1 MVASCPHTACV
12 SRPHMYT
19 CTHMWSRIHTQHVCT
34 CHRVHTQLHA
44 HSRTRPGVGSW
55 VHTLLVAGI
64 RLLVLCCTHYW
75 EHREPQDVCWNCIA
89 YTIGLAGRLVDGVRL
104 FVFLDC
110 GVSILFLSLF
120 LSFFLSLS
128 LSLGCGIALLSF
140 LCVASGVVC
149 CVASCCFL
157 CGSRCLSLPCVASS
171 FHVNFHGLDLMAC
184 DSIRTP
190 MSWAFVDSSDS
201 VWGPLAGMCAY
212 MDILVFLFFATMVCD
227 WFVVAWVT
235 ELFNQKACRPGWVK
249 RLCPWH
255 RFGIAQRMAKH
266 VFKNKSVASLLGRS
280 NGDEMFWFWLN
291 VKARMR
297 VK

>member
-1 MVASCPHTACV
+1 MFASLCIDDHFMSSYGVCFKVTHLHLHTRVIKHSHTA
-12 SRPHMYT
+12 
-19 CTHMWSRIHTQHVCT
+19 VCT

-110 GVSILFLSLF
+110 GVSILSLSLF

-157 CGSRCLSLPCVASS
+157 CGIRCLSLPCVTSS
-171 FHVNFHGLDLMAC
+171 F
-184 DSIRTP
+184 
-190 MSWAFVDSSDS
+190 FVFRVWRQVCGVKLCVLCCVVSS
-201 VWGPLAGMCAY
+201 
-212 MDILVFLFFATMVCD
+212 LF
-227 WFVVAWVT
+227 
-235 ELFNQKACRPGWVK
+235 
-249 RLCPWH
+249 RL
-255 RFGIAQRMAKH
+255 
-266 VFKNKSVASLLGRS
+266 
-280 NGDEMFWFWLN
+280 
-291 VKARMR
+291 
-297 VK
+297 